1 MSVTANN
8 SQNTEYRILVT
19 AGGEELARQEA
30 VKAAISAEAAR
41 LSAIDAEES
50 EQVATE
56 KAAQTVE
63 DAASALASKLDAEI
77 SATASGGFATNS
89 GISASASNTAKGLS
103 EAAKEISIE
112 EAGKSST
119 SAGQSAGSAAESE
132 AAKNVVLA
140 NIIDPAT
147 QIEVSG
153 NVTALEAWRNK
164 VIIVTNDS
172 TITIPSALFTSNWTF
187 RVIVRNGIL
196 QIAKLGAKTFAFG
209 NPEPFINQKSDF
221 TIRQRVLTQEVI
233 ITGNIISTA
242 FEALFQTK
250 NVLAGGSNDFQVRLP
265 FVSTSFEPVI
275 VDWGDGIVESIA
287 TFNAASVLHTYQNRG
302 SYRIK
307 IYGNSFYMPFGN
319 SAERLKIVEVFSWGR
334 AVIGTNGFFGCT
346 NLTFENVVD
355 IPSNLSNNLEGLFRG
370 CASITQVRGMNNW
383 NVSSVTNMKLM
394 FFGATAFNQN
404 IGAWN
409 TGNVVNMEGMMR
421 NATAFNQNI
430 GSWNVSNVVDMDS
443 MMRNTSAF
451 NQNIG
456 AWNTGNVSFMQGMFQ
471 SAIAFNQNIGSWNV
485 SNVIN
490 MQSMFDSATAFN
502 QNIGA
507 WNVSNVVNMQG
518 MFQSAIA
525 FNQNIGAWN
534 TQNLTN
540 AQSMFQGATAFNQNI
555 SSWQTG
561 SVTNMEGM
569 FFSATAFNQN
579 IGAWNTG
586 NVVNMEGMMRNA
598 TAFNQNIGSWNISN
612 IINILDFMFQKTS
625 LNYSTENYN
634 ALLIGWASRPVKTN
648 ISINFGTIKYTSAAS
663 AARAILTSSPNF
675 WTIIDGGI

>member
-404 IGAWN
+404 IG
-409 TGNVVNMEGMMR
+409 
-421 NATAFNQNI
+421 
-430 GSWNVSNVVDMDS
+430 SWNVSNVVDMDS

-456 AWNTGNVSFMQGMFQ
+456 AWNTGNVSF
-471 SAIAFNQNIGSWNV
+471 
-485 SNVIN
+485 
-490 MQSMFDSATAFN
+490 
-502 QNIGA
+502 
-507 WNVSNVVNMQG
+507 MQG

>member
-404 IGAWN
+404 IG
-409 TGNVVNMEGMMR
+409 
-421 NATAFNQNI
+421 
-430 GSWNVSNVVDMDS
+430 SWNVSNVVDMDS

-456 AWNTGNVSFMQGMFQ
+456 AWNTGNVSF
-471 SAIAFNQNIGSWNV
+471 
-485 SNVIN
+485 
-490 MQSMFDSATAFN
+490 
-502 QNIGA
+502 
-507 WNVSNVVNMQG
+507 MQG

-561 SVTNMEGM
+561 SVTNMKLMFFSATAFNQNIGAWNTQNLTNAQSMFQGATAFNQNISSWQTGSVTNMKLM

>member
-404 IGAWN
+404 IG
-409 TGNVVNMEGMMR
+409 
-421 NATAFNQNI
+421 
-430 GSWNVSNVVDMDS
+430 SWNVSNVVDMDS

-502 QNIGA
+502 QNI
-507 WNVSNVVNMQG
+507 
-518 MFQSAIA
+518 
-525 FNQNIGAWN
+525 
-534 TQNLTN
+534 
-540 AQSMFQGATAFNQNI
+540 

-561 SVTNMEGM
+561 SVTNMKLM

>member
-1 MSVTANN
+1 MNVIVIKSET
-8 SQNTEYRILVT
+8 TEYRILVK
-19 AGGEELARQEA
+19 AGDEELARQEA

-41 LSAIDAEES
+41 LSAIASGDS
-50 EQVATE
+50 EQVAIE
-56 KAAQTVE
+56 KAAQALE
-63 DAASALASKLDAEI
+63 DAASALASKEAAEGG
-77 SATASGGFATNS
+77 ATASGGFASDSN
-89 GISASASNTAKGLS
+89 ASAVAS
-103 EAAKEISIE
+103 EVARLASVAAQGIATTQ
-112 EAGKSST
+112 AGNSSA
-119 SAGQSAGSAAESE
+119 SAGQSAASAAAAED
-132 AAKNVVLA
+132 AKNIVLA

-502 QNIGA
+502 QNI
-507 WNVSNVVNMQG
+507 
-518 MFQSAIA
+518 
-525 FNQNIGAWN
+525 
-534 TQNLTN
+534 
-540 AQSMFQGATAFNQNI
+540 

-561 SVTNMEGM
+561 SVTNMKLM